1 MKPEK
6 LRQLTDEE
14 LDARVRELRDQI
26 FNMKVKHSTGQLEN
40 LASLGVTRHD
50 LARALT
56 LKSERSRTQ

>member
-6 LRQLTDEE
+6 LRQLMDEE

-26 FNMKVKHSTGQLEN
+26 FNLKVKHSTGQLEN
-40 LASLGVTRHD
+40 PASLSVTRQD

-56 LKSERSRTQ
+56 VKSERSRTQ

>member
-6 LRQLTDEE
+6 LRQLMDEE

-26 FNMKVKHSTGQLEN
+26 FNLKVKHSTGQLEN
-40 LASLGVTRHD
+40 LASLGVTRQD

-56 LKSERSRTQ
+56 VKSERSRMR